1 MVVNV
6 LMYHKL
12 VNNVY
17 SKSKYFFI
25 VKSNNITLNSAFFLM
40 WCTSKSIMD
49 SFQIV
54 IHVSEPPQNQ
64 IVLGISAVINA
75 LEFSSFEISTM
86 KIHEELNQ
94 GFL

>member
-1 MVVNV
+1 
-6 LMYHKL
+6 
-12 VNNVY
+12 
-17 SKSKYFFI
+17 
-25 VKSNNITLNSAFFLM
+25 
-40 WCTSKSIMD
+40 MD

-75 LEFSSFEISTM
+75 LVFSSFEISTM